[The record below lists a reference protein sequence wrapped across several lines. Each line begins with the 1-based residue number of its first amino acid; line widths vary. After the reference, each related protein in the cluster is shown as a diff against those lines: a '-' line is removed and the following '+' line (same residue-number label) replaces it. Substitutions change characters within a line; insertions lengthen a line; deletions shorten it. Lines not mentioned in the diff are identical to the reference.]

1 VSTATLLESSTS
13 SPRRYLM
20 VINEIAFVYSHF
32 WGLVESVQR
41 AGFEVTIAARSSA
54 NPQRAIDAGM
64 KFIPLD
70 LKVGLGNPVAE
81 LRSMMELRRTI
92 RACSPDV
99 LHLVSLKNVLLGG
112 FLARN
117 LKQTSVLGAVT
128 GLGSMFVEEKLI
140 YSILRPLVMS
150 GLKTVFANPRS
161 VMALENADD
170 RDFFVDSKV
179 VPSQR
184 TFLIPGAGLE
194 ANAILPT
201 QHLQGPPKVLCV
213 SRMIRNKGIPQLI
226 EASRILKREG
236 LDFEVWLVGDADAN
250 NPTSMTP
257 AELHAAEQEKLIKW
271 LGRRSDVAELL
282 KQANIFCLATYY
294 REGLPRSLVE
304 ASAAGRAIVTT
315 DVPGCREVVIHG
327 LNGLLVSPRDSVGLA
342 NALREL
348 ILDPER
354 CTRMGVEAR
363 RRFEQ
368 RFTQDSVLAAF
379 SKCYEAL
386 DLPLE
391 VSSS

>member
-282 KQANIFCLATYY
+282 KEANIFCLATYY